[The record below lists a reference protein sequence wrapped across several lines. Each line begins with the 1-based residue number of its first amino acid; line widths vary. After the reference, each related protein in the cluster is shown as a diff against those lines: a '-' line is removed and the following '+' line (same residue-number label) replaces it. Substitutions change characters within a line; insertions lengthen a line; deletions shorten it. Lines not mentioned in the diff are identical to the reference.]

1 MASELVPRS
10 ILGGVPRTVDTAPH
24 FDLRE
29 EGVGGRDP
37 DVSCKQQLE
46 SRQ

>member
-1 MASELVPRS
+1 MASEHVPGPSSAACPER
-10 ILGGVPRTVDTAPH
+10 VDTAPH